1 MVKLVILDPEF
12 LKLFFFEVASP
23 GAIIKGNKKE
33 DRITFKEKIRIKSIL
48 KISSLNATPSPLSIV
63 N

>member
-33 DRITFKEKIRIKSIL
+33 DRITFKEKIRIKI
-48 KISSLNATPSPLSIV
+48 NP
-63 N
+63 